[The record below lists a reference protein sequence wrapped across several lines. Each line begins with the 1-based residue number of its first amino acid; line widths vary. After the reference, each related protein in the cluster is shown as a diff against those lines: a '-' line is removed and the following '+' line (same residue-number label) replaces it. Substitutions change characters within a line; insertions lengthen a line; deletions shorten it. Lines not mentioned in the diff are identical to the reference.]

1 MLDAF
6 LSTKLG
12 IRERKLIDSK
22 VCVEESAKIIK
33 KIDVVNDQQKEEY
46 RLWYTTEK
54 IKKNSDL

>member
-12 IRERKLIDSK
+12 IREWNLIDSK

-54 IKKNSDL
+54 IKKKSDL